1 MIKINNSEIE
11 KKVQEKSTDKKEK
24 SRLVIELFEESGN
37 VTSIIRRSIKGNYHE
52 KEIDIGQ
59 LKKEISDVIVCVVQ
73 LLNKLSEA
81 SLGEILARNLKKTHT
96 NYSTTNYKQENTI
109 SGFSQYQDG
118 VFSTYRKGLST
129 EKKERARLFAMGLM
143 KEIGKISELYG
154 EYAIDGADLDIYG
167 IEEKLGDALWYLTAI
182 CQTYGINLE
191 EVILVELENMRAK
204 DVMTKAK
211 KEEKKIF
218 HGNNKAIYFEEY
230 TEGTLNTPQ
239 GHITLMNKDDKNR
252 ELILGLFEEGG
263 EVTELCSDVEANK
276 EHLKDEIGDVLWYI
290 TQIANQLSRMNLEN
304 VALAN
309 LDKTYETYQKDARNI
324 KVGHLQF
331 NEYAEYAENTYKED
345 LPESQEERL
354 RLFSIGLI
362 KEIGKIAELY
372 GENRIGSKKLDV
384 RKVKEKLG
392 DALWYLTAIARTAGL
407 DLGEIADLN
416 MQKTQY
422 RKTET
427 EGR

>member
-1 MIKINNSEIE
+1 MEKISISEFE
-11 KKVQEKSTDKKEK
+11 RRVQEKSTDKKEK

-81 SLGEILARNLKKTHT
+81 SLGEILARNLKKAHT

-143 KEIGKISELYG
+143 KEIGKISKLYG

-191 EVILVELENMRAK
+191 EVIHTALEKMCAK
-204 DVMTKAK
+204 ESVQEEAK
-211 KEEKKIF
+211 IYQ
-218 HGNNKAIYFEEY
+218 GNENISFEEY
-230 TEGTLNTPQ
+230 TKGTSNTPQ
-239 GHITLMNKDDKNR
+239 GHIIKMNEDDKNR

-263 EVTELCSDVEANK
+263 EVTELCNDPELNR

-290 TQIANQLSRMNLEN
+290 SQIANRLPAMNLEK
-304 VALAN
+304 VARFN
-309 LDKTYETYQKDARNI
+309 LEKTYTRYQKGDNSI
-324 KVGHLQF
+324 KVEPLQF
-331 NEYAEYAENTYKED
+331 NDYAAYATNTYKED
-345 LPESQEERL
+345 LPKSQEERL
-354 RLFSIGLI
+354 TLFSIGLI
-362 KEIGKIAELY
+362 KEIGEISDLY
-372 GENRIGSKKLDV
+372 GENRIDSRTLDV
-384 RKVKEKLG
+384 YKVKEKLG

-407 DLGEIADLN
+407 DLGEIASAN
-416 MQKTQY
+416 MIKTQK
-422 RKTET
+422 RKRATEI
-427 EGR
+427 ERG